1 MALNERPQDRS
12 RQLTIVIQGIE
23 RNGTSYRLGLQIH
36 NLKQKFMSVRV
47 RGIWKQNVCHFEKK
61 YRPYFFRTLKI
72 HNNFLYELNYFSPKK
87 NIRMEPVN
95 GQTGNILKGS
105 NLYLGQFIF
114 LEKHRHDGQNCH
126 VTSLQF

>member
-1 MALNERPQDRS
+1 MALNGRPQDRS
-12 RQLTIVIQGIE
+12 RQLTI
-23 RNGTSYRLGLQIH
+23 
-36 NLKQKFMSVRV
+36 
-47 RGIWKQNVCHFEKK
+47 
-61 YRPYFFRTLKI
+61 
-72 HNNFLYELNYFSPKK
+72 
-87 NIRMEPVN
+87 VN